1 MSAESRGKT
10 IATAEPVR
18 ALMLKVAEMGFPM
31 SVFVAFGPGEAGKGT
46 LSATHLHGMTGTDFA
61 ALIRLAIS
69 SLEHDLAAM
78 EADESNEPPAGAGG
92 FLN

>member
-1 MSAESRGKT
+1 MSESDSKT

-18 ALMLKVAEMGFPM
+18 ALMVKVAGMGFPM
-31 SVFVAFGPGEAGKGT
+31 SVFLAFGPGETGKGT
-46 LSATHLHGMTGTDFA
+46 MAATHLHGKPGTDFA

-69 SLEHDLAAM
+69 SLEHDLAVM
-78 EADESNEPPAGAGG
+78 EADDKNEPPAGAGG